1 VPFRLREHE
10 QDDARHDVDDIE
22 ADRLL
27 WPNAMTAKADLTI
40 EDMTA
45 AEAFGPDSRIAS
57 FKLEGLHTEQDQFA
71 SCVMYG
77 VAAVDDRDG
86 RRHNHRL
93 VFKYKHPTPEMRAFY
108 NNDNQFHN
116 EVLFYERIAPFLLSH
131 HSRRHGDESATTMF
145 CRYFYGRNNCG
156 ELASWD
162 VIVLENAT
170 ANGYQKAMVDH
181 QLSLDFEHL
190 TVALRTLAKFHGL
203 SYRAKRD
210 NLKKFK
216 EIISEVKETQWSESG
231 EWILHPSVLLNLY
244 SVALDW
250 LKKRHAESDDSNCD
264 DNVVEWI
271 RKFESEL
278 LADPL
283 QMLKR
288 FTSPLEPLA
297 VLCHGDFN
305 RNNLMFRYDDSG
317 RPVDVL
323 PFDMATIRYGSL
335 AIDLSFFLYLNTD
348 RQTRDDHWDELLD
361 VYCAALAEEA
371 GDVPVPNRN
380 QIDAEMHENGFVG
393 LSHVTFFVRV
403 MLEENKFNNSDEFVD
418 VDYSQLSDLM
428 LSYGGDLATEWVADV
443 IHHFLRRKYA
453 RTPTVNATT
462 NKVSK
467 LIEI

>member
-1 VPFRLREHE
+1 
-10 QDDARHDVDDIE
+10 
-22 ADRLL
+22 
-27 WPNAMTAKADLTI
+27 MTAKVDGTI
-40 EDMTA
+40 GDMTA
-45 AEAFGPDSRIAS
+45 AEAFGPGSRIAS
-57 FKLEGLHTEQDQFA
+57 FKLEGLHTEQNQFA

-86 RRHNHRL
+86 RRHSHRL
-93 VFKYKHPTPEMRAFY
+93 VFKYKHSTPAMQEFY

-131 HSRRHGDESATTMF
+131 SSRRNGDESATTVF
-145 CRYFYGRNNCG
+145 CRYFYGRNICG
-156 ELASWD
+156 DQAPRD

-170 ANGYQKAMVDH
+170 ANGYQEAMVGH
-181 QLSLDFEHL
+181 RLSLDFEHL

-203 SYRAKRD
+203 SYRSKRND
-210 NLKKFK
+210 LKKFK

-231 EWILHPSVLLNLY
+231 EWIFHPSVLQNLY

-250 LKKRHAESDDSNCD
+250 LKQRHTESDDSNCD
-264 DNVVEWI
+264 DNVLKWI

-283 QMLKR
+283 QILR
-288 FTSPLEPLA
+288 RVTSPLEPLA

-305 RNNLMFRYDDSG
+305 RNNLLFRYDDSG

-393 LSHVTFFVRV
+393 LSHVTYFARV
-403 MLEENKFNNSDEFVD
+403 MLEENKFPDKNEFPD
-418 VDYSQLSDLM
+418 ADDSQLSDLL
-428 LSYGGDLATEWVADV
+428 LSQGGDLATEWVADV

-453 RTPTVNATT
+453 RTPTVNATAYKIST
-462 NKVSK
+462 S
-467 LIEI
+467 IEI